1 MTERSSMP
9 IDLGG
14 PATGPFAGLRVIDL
28 STIVSGPLC
37 GQILGDLGADVIKV
51 ETPTGDSSRAM
62 GGERRGDF
70 TGFYAQMNRNKRS
83 VVLDL
88 KTEAGVAA
96 FQRLAKTADVVLENF
111 RPGVMDR
118 LGIGYE
124 ALREANP
131 RLVYGAI
138 SGFGELGPYAAQP
151 AYDMVIQALSGIAEM
166 IGEPGAPKLVGNLLA
181 DKTAGLSAAYAMAA
195 ALFARE
201 RTGEGQRV
209 DLPMFDAF
217 SSFLH
222 LDRIGADAFGASP
235 AADMSAVADLLFR
248 PWETADG
255 KVVVLMI
262 EDHQWQAVCR
272 VVGRPEMGDDPRFRT
287 IVDRF
292 VHAADLISIL
302 SEALGKRT
310 TAEIVAGAHAEG
322 TPLAPIHDL
331 ESFRADPQ
339 VEASGIVF
347 PLEHA
352 GVGPIPSLRQP
363 ARFSRTPAN
372 VRRAS
377 PALGEHTEEV
387 LREAGLSEDEIAA
400 LRGGD

>member
-1 MTERSSMP
+1 MTDRSRMP
-9 IDLGG
+9 IEFGG
-14 PATGPFAGLRVIDL
+14 DATGPLAGIRVVDL

-51 ETPTGDSSRAM
+51 ETPTGDSSRYM
-62 GGERRGDF
+62 GGESREGF

-83 VVLDL
+83 IVLDL
-88 KTEAGVAA
+88 KTEAGVFA
-96 FQRLAKTADVVLENF
+96 FKRLAKTADVVLENF

-124 ALREANP
+124 VLREDHP
-131 RLVYGAI
+131 GLVYGAI
-138 SGFGELGPYAAQP
+138 SGFGDLGPYAAQP

-166 IGEPGAPKLVGNLLA
+166 IGEPDKPKLVNNLLA
-181 DKTAGLSAAYAMAA
+181 DKTAGITAAYAISA

-201 RTGEGQRV
+201 RTGEGQRI
-209 DLPMFDAF
+209 DLPMYDAF
-217 SSFLH
+217 SAFLH
-222 LDRIGADAFGASP
+222 LDRIGAEAFGKP
-235 AADMSAVADLLFR
+235 QADTSAVADLLFR
-248 PWETADG
+248 PWETSDG

-272 VVGRPEMGDDPRFRT
+272 VVGRPEMGEDPRFRT

-292 VHAADLISIL
+292 VNAGELIPTL
-302 SEALGKRT
+302 AEELRKRT

-322 TPLAPIHDL
+322 TPLAKIQDL
-331 ESFRADPQ
+331 DGFLEDPQ
-339 VEASGIVF
+339 VQASGIVF
-347 PLEHA
+347 PLEHEQ
-352 GVGPIPSLRQP
+352 VGPIPALRQP
-363 ARFSRTPAN
+363 ARFSATPAN

-377 PALGEHTEEV
+377 PGLGQHTEEV

-400 LRGGD
+400 LRGEE